1 LEDNREETEKEKQA
15 ATHQGKIASKPLPS
29 CKKGGFFS

>member
-1 LEDNREETEKEKQA
+1 LEDNREETEKENRA
-15 ATHQGKIASKPLPS
+15 DARQGKITPKPLPS

>member
-1 LEDNREETEKEKQA
+1 LEDHREETEKENQ
-15 ATHQGKIASKPLPS
+15 ATHQVEIAPEPLPS

>member
-1 LEDNREETEKEKQA
+1 LEDNREETEKENRA
-15 ATHQGKIASKPLPS
+15 AAYQGEIAWEPLPS

>member
-1 LEDNREETEKEKQA
+1 LEDNREETEKENQA
-15 ATHQGKIASKPLPS
+15 ATHQGEFDPEPLPS